1 MEFFNYKTK
10 LLPEKGRILV
20 SEPNLPD
27 PNFERSI
34 VLICEH
40 NEEGSVGFILNK
52 PSNSAVS
59 ELLEGINSFDLPV
72 FIGGPVEQDTLH
84 FIHRYESLE
93 GATEIGDGIYWGG
106 DFERL
111 LFLLESKQLL
121 PEDIKLFLGYS
132 GWAAGQLDEELAIDS
147 WIISDRVDDELLF
160 ETDSS
165 KMWRKALQL
174 MGGRF
179 SVYSNYPVDPRLN

>member
-10 LLPEKGRILV
+10 LLPKKGRILV
-20 SEPNLPD
+20 SEPHLPD

-52 PSNSAVS
+52 PSNSEVS

-179 SVYSNYPVDPRLN
+179 SVYSNYPIDPRLN

>member
-10 LLPEKGRILV
+10 LLPKKGRILV
-20 SEPNLPD
+20 SEPHLPD

-40 NEEGSVGFILNK
+40 NKEGSVGFVLNK
-52 PSNSAVS
+52 PSNSEVS

-179 SVYSNYPVDPRLN
+179 SVYSNYPIDPRLN

>member
-10 LLPEKGRILV
+10 LLPKKGRILV
-20 SEPNLPD
+20 SEPHLPD

-40 NEEGSVGFILNK
+40 TEEGSVGFILNK

-179 SVYSNYPVDPRLN
+179 SVYSNYPIDPRLN

>member
-10 LLPEKGRILV
+10 LLPQKGRILV
-20 SEPNLPD
+20 SEPHLPD

-40 NEEGSVGFILNK
+40 NEDGSIGFILNK
-52 PSNSAVS
+52 PSNSMVS
-59 ELLEGINSFDLPV
+59 ELLEGVNSFDLPV

-84 FIHRYESLE
+84 FIHRYGSLD
-93 GATEIGDGIYWGG
+93 GATEIGEGIYWGG

-132 GWAAGQLDEELAIDS
+132 GWAAGQLEEELAIDS
-147 WIISDRVDDELLF
+147 WMISDRVDDELLF

-165 KMWRKALQL
+165 KMWRKALQS

-179 SVYSNYPVDPRLN
+179 SLYSNYPIDPRLN

>member
-10 LLPEKGRILV
+10 LLPKKGRILV
-20 SEPNLPD
+20 SEPHLPD

-40 NEEGSVGFILNK
+40 NKEGSVGFILNK

-179 SVYSNYPVDPRLN
+179 SVYSNYPIDPRLN

>member
-10 LLPEKGRILV
+10 LLPKKGRILV
-20 SEPNLPD
+20 SEPHLPD

-40 NEEGSVGFILNK
+40 NKEGSVGFVLNK

-179 SVYSNYPVDPRLN
+179 SVYSNYPIDPRLN

>member
-10 LLPEKGRILV
+10 LLPKKGRILV
-20 SEPNLPD
+20 SEPHLPD

-34 VLICEH
+34 VFICEH
-40 NEEGSVGFILNK
+40 NKEGSVGFVLNK

-179 SVYSNYPVDPRLN
+179 SVYSNYPIDPRLN

>member
-10 LLPEKGRILV
+10 LLPKKGRILV
-20 SEPNLPD
+20 SEPHLPD

-52 PSNSAVS
+52 PSNSVVS

-179 SVYSNYPVDPRLN
+179 SVYSNYPIDPRLN

>member
-10 LLPEKGRILV
+10 LLPKKGRILV
-20 SEPNLPD
+20 SEPHLPD

-179 SVYSNYPVDPRLN
+179 SVYSNYPIDPRLN

>member
-1 MEFFNYKTK
+1 M
-10 LLPEKGRILV
+10 
-20 SEPNLPD
+20 
-27 PNFERSI
+27 
-34 VLICEH
+34 
-40 NEEGSVGFILNK
+40 GFILNK

-179 SVYSNYPVDPRLN
+179 SVYSNYPIDPRLN

>member
-10 LLPEKGRILV
+10 LLPKKGRILV
-20 SEPNLPD
+20 SEPHLPD
-27 PNFERSI
+27 PNFERAI

-40 NEEGSVGFILNK
+40 NEDGSVGFILNK

-179 SVYSNYPVDPRLN
+179 SVYSNYPIDPRLN